1 MTTRLRDTWRAASLI
16 SAGVALVWAAQAQA
30 QQTAPPTPSAQEI
43 IERLARPAARTEAPA
58 PGPALSAKPAATP
71 GAAPISQPAPTAA
84 AGTAAPATPGAAAE
98 AAPASAAPAISGTPP
113 APGLRRNLQP
123 VQRRIDLN
131 IAFEFNSAVLR
142 PEGQEAL
149 QQLTTA
155 MQSDRLR
162 SARFLLEGH
171 TDAKGNAEYNDR
183 LSEQRA
189 RAVADFLVRQG
200 VDAPRLQALG
210 KGFRDLLSGE
220 DPLSAAQRR
229 VRIIALD

>member
-1 MTTRLRDTWRAASLI
+1 MMTRLRDTWRAASLV
-16 SAGVALVWAAQAQA
+16 SVGMALVWAAQAQA
-30 QQTAPPTPSAQEI
+30 QQTAPATPSAQEI
-43 IERLARPAARTEAPA
+43 IERLARPAVRTEAPA
-58 PGPALSAKPAATP
+58 SGPVLTAQPAATP
-71 GAAPISQPAPTAA
+71 GAAPISQPAPTAT
-84 AGTAAPATPGAAAE
+84 AGT
-98 AAPASAAPAISGTPP
+98 AAPASAAPAVSDFPP

-149 QQLTTA
+149 QQLATA

-162 SARFLLEGH
+162 SVRFLLEGH

-220 DPLSAAQRR
+220 DPLSGAQRR